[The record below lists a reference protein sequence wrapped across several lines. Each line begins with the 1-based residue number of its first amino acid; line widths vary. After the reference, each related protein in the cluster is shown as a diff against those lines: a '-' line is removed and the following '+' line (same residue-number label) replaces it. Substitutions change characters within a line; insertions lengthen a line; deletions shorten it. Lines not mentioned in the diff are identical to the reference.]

1 MSDAAELLASLP
13 LERLDD
19 FLRDN
24 DAVRLGLEQ
33 RLASF
38 AVLRVPGFAGLRGLA
53 LQGRPDVRA
62 LVRDLAA
69 GGASLTETGRQEDG
83 ASSPPS
89 LRVTFAARVPMALSS
104 AHAVRLSEGAELRL
118 GRVLG
123 AFEAAILYATWAALL
138 VVAVLFFVPRF
149 PGRRSLAVALLVLV
163 VLSIGLSYAFTG
175 NFAISLA
182 GAGMALDGRAALTAT
197 VEVEWAAS
205 EPKAKEA
212 WAAGEGASAPEPVLL
227 RVRDVG
233 LEDDEPG
240 ASLALVTSGLP
251 VPDFALAMLR
261 DLGLQAARSAL
272 SGVDLEV
279 RL

>member
-1 MSDAAELLASLP
+1 MSLPTADASALLASLP
-13 LERLDD
+13 LETVDA

-38 AVLRVPGFAGLRGLA
+38 AVLRVPGAAGLRGLV
-53 LQGRPDVRA
+53 LQGRPDIRA
-62 LVRDLAA
+62 LVQDLAA
-69 GGASLTETGRQEDG
+69 GGASLAETGREEDEEG
-83 ASSPPS
+83 EQAGGPASV
-89 LRVTFAARVPMALSS
+89 RVTFAARVPMSFS
-104 AHAVRLSEGAELRL
+104 PAHAVRLSDGAELRL

-175 NFAISLA
+175 NFGISL
-182 GAGMALDGRAALTAT
+182 GGVGMALEGSAALTAT
-197 VEVEWAAS
+197 VEVTAR
-205 EPKAKEA
+205 
-212 WAAGEGASAPEPVLL
+212 AGEEGIAGGAPVPVRL
-227 RVRDVG
+227 RVRGVA
-233 LEDDEPG
+233 LEEQQG
-240 ASLALVTSGLP
+240 GTLALVASGLP

-272 SGVDLEV
+272 AGVNLEV
-279 RL
+279 EL